1 MEHNIKLAIAE
12 VLLPNSE
19 SRPGCATLGGEISW
33 EGYSDALSRAV
44 VPLLTGNR
52 YVGEPGRIEPP
63 VPVNCAS

>member
-44 VPLLTGNR
+44 VPLADR
-52 YVGEPGRIEPP
+52 
-63 VPVNCAS
+63 